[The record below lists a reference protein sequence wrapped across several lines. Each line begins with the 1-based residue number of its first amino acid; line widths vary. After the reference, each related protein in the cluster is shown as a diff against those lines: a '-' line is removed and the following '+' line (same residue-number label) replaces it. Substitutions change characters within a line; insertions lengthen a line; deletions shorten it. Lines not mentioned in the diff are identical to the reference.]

1 MLMFDFSSVDE
12 SLSRTLILHLSLS
25 GQSQVSLRSGSGQA
39 QVSPRSIS
47 GLSELTSSVIRR
59 LKYFVLFVTLTLC
72 FSQYL
77 YEEI

>member
-1 MLMFDFSSVDE
+1 MLMFVRLSVCSMRVCLE
-12 SLSRTLILHLSLS
+12 LSIFILK
-25 GQSQVSLRSGSGQA
+25 QS